1 MSVNVNSLT
10 PLDRK
15 RAKPTSP
22 IEPLNPDQSKTP
34 LLAQHDLRNMLIAAA
49 RLRNISEVAPRLG
62 RDLTRSERQLLSLCG
77 VICEIIAGSLGED
90 GDGEPIGDLRL
101 KAQPYVRA
109 TYQPKL
115 SGGNGH

>member
-1 MSVNVNSLT
+1 MTTETSV
-10 PLDRK
+10 
-15 RAKPTSP
+15 A
-22 IEPLNPDQSKTP
+22 KTP
-34 LLAQHDLRNMLIAAA
+34 LLAQHDLRCILVAANRIRSVSGA
-49 RLRNISEVAPRLG
+49 APRLG
-62 RDLTRSERQLLSLCG
+62 RELTRAERQLLSLCG

-101 KAQPYVRA
+101 RAQPYIRA